1 MTIADSAAP
10 PPGGGEPP
18 RPRTVVVLQP
28 SYLPWLGY
36 FDQMARA
43 DDFVYYDDVQFDK
56 HGWRNRNQIKGQ
68 AGAQWLTVPV
78 LTKDRFGQS
87 IAEIRINNDSPWGRK
102 HVAALRQN
110 YARAPFFKEVFP
122 PIEEVLSRRWEALV
136 DLVLASNEV
145 LRRLLGL
152 STPLHRSS
160 TLGIGGGQTDRLVS
174 LCRRFGATRY
184 VSGSSARD
192 YLDEAQFRAAGIR
205 LEYQDYRHPT
215 YPQLHGEFV
224 GHLSVVD
231 LLMNCG
237 RNGLGIL
244 RTAEDSTPKGDAS

>member
-1 MTIADSAAP
+1 MTNASPARRPA
-10 PPGGGEPP
+10 GEAP
-18 RPRTVVVLQP
+18 RPRTLVVLQP

-43 DDFVYYDDVQFDK
+43 DHFVYYDDVQFDK
-56 HGWRNRNQIKGQ
+56 HGWRNRNQVKGPG
-68 AGAQWLTVPV
+68 GAQWLTVPV
-78 LTKDRFGQS
+78 LTKDKFGQRND
-87 IAEIRINNDSPWGRK
+87 EIRINNDSPWGRK
-102 HVAALRQN
+102 HAAALRQN
-110 YARAPFFKEVFP
+110 YARAPFLKEVLP
-122 PIEEVLSRRWEALV
+122 PLEEVLSRRWELLL

-152 STPLHRSS
+152 ATPLARASA
-160 TLGIGGGQTDRLVS
+160 LGIGGGQTERLVN
-174 LCRRFGATRY
+174 LCRHFGATRY
-184 VSGSSARD
+184 LSGSSARD
-192 YLDEAQFRAAGIR
+192 YLDEERFRAAGIR

-237 RNGLGIL
+237 RDGLGIL
-244 RTAEDSTPKGDAS
+244 RTSEDPSPKGDR